1 MTVEILGSNATAPTA
16 AGPASGY
23 LLRTGGGAVLVDAGP
38 GVMAEY
44 VSRHRLSDLRAIVV
58 THLHADHSLDL
69 MALAYRWTFPEQLP
83 RIPLY
88 VPGADADRLKAF
100 DAVFGIDTLPG
111 MESPM
116 HAAWEVRGMSLDGR
130 VEPGLDDLCLELR
143 SYRAHHPVPAASL
156 RFRSLATETVSAVP
170 QESDGWGG
178 GIGHDRRGVHNG
190 ESRPGA
196 QESGALE
203 SGAWESGAPTGDLSG
218 GQRNDDCAGGH
229 RGRRRDGG
237 AGGQAAAAG
246 ATPGDRT
253 ANPSDRPAD
262 SADRPDDPGD
272 RPAGPVTVAFSGDT
286 GRCDGVLEAARD
298 ADLFVCEATYLEADR
313 QATEGHGHLTG
324 RMAGRL
330 AADAG
335 VKHLVLSHFSVD
347 EMRADVGTHAA
358 EEFSGRI
365 TVAAR
370 GQEHTL

>member
-1 MTVEILGSNATAPTA
+1 MTLTVEILGSNATAPTA

-23 LLRTGGGAVLVDAGP
+23 LLRTAAGAVLVDAGP

-88 VPGADADRLKAF
+88 VPGADAERLKAF

-116 HAAWEVRGMSLDGR
+116 HAAWEVRGMGLDGGI
-130 VEPGLDDLCLELR
+130 EPGLDDLGLELR

-156 RFRSLATETVSAVP
+156 RFRSLTASAVGDGVP
-170 QESDGWGG
+170 QEGDGLGG
-178 GIGHDRRGVHNG
+178 GIGHDHRAVHNE

-196 QESGALE
+196 LESGALE
-203 SGAWESGAPTGDLSG
+203 SGALTGDLSG
-218 GQRNDDCAGGH
+218 RQRNDDCAGGH
-229 RGRRRDGG
+229 RGRRGDGG
-237 AGGQAAAAG
+237 AGGQTTAAG
-246 ATPGDRT
+246 ATSGDQ
-253 ANPSDRPAD
+253 
-262 SADRPDDPGD
+262 PDDPGD

-347 EMRADVGTHAA
+347 EMRGVVGAHAA

-370 GQEHTL
+370 GQQHTL